1 MKVKVH
7 KTVSTVFTLPKP
19 TFFFTCN
26 QSIFTAIDF
35 SIVCKNET
43 ESKMKALYLITY
55 ILILSSIVINAQN
68 KVHIAYI
75 EGEIDLGLA
84 PYISRVISDAE
95 KDNAE
100 AIIFK
105 INTFGGRVD
114 AATQIKDAIIGTD
127 LLTIAFINNRAIS
140 AGALIALSCKKIIMV
155 PGSSIGAATVVNET
169 GEKVG
174 EKYQSYMR
182 SEMRSTAEKNGRR
195 VDIAEGMVDE
205 RIIVEGIDDS
215 TTLITLTSEE
225 ALKYGIAD
233 TLLNNVDEVYAY
245 FNLGNAE
252 KIYQK
257 SNWAEDVVRFLNNP
271 IVSSILIMIGF
282 FGLIAEIKSPGWGL
296 PGTASIIALALF
308 FGSSYILQLASVI
321 EILMFVVGLGLL
333 LLEIFVIPGFGV
345 AGISGIILILAS
357 IFLSLV
363 GADPFLDMNAVSIA
377 IIQLTVAL
385 LAALIF
391 IFILVRYLPQSD
403 LFKKFILSEE
413 EKAIEGY
420 TSRTNFSELLGVEGI
435 ALTTLRPAG
444 TAEFNGKRID
454 VVTDSE
460 YIEHGKPIIVTAV
473 EGMRVVVREKKS

>member
-1 MKVKVH
+1 MKR
-7 KTVSTVFTLPKP
+7 
-19 TFFFTCN
+19 
-26 QSIFTAIDF
+26 I
-35 SIVCKNET
+35 SIV
-43 ESKMKALYLITY
+43 S
-55 ILILSSIVINAQN
+55 ILILLFVINLNAQK

-75 EGEIDLGLA
+75 EGDIDLGLA
-84 PYISRVISDAE
+84 PYISRVVSDAE
-95 KDNAE
+95 KDNAD

-140 AGALIALSCKKIIMV
+140 AGALIALSCKKIVMV

-182 SEMRSTAEKNGRR
+182 SEMRSTAERNGRR

-205 RIIVEGIDDS
+205 RVVVEGIDDS
-215 TTLITLTSEE
+215 TTLITLTSTE

-233 TLLNNVDEVYAY
+233 TMLSNLDEVYAY

-257 SNWAEDVVRFLNNP
+257 SNWAEDVVRFLNNG
-271 IVSSILIMIGF
+271 IISSILIMVGI
-282 FGLIAEIKSPGWGL
+282 FGLMAEIKSPGWGL
-296 PGTASIIALALF
+296 PGTAAIVALALF
-308 FGSSYILQLASVI
+308 FGSSYILQLASII

-333 LLEIFVIPGFGV
+333 LVEIFVIPGFGI
-345 AGISGIILILAS
+345 AGISGIILIIAS
-357 IFLSLV
+357 IFLSML
-363 GADPFLDMNAVSIA
+363 GADPFLDFNAVSMA
-377 IIQLTVAL
+377 IIRLTVGF
-385 LAALIF
+385 LAALIL
-391 IFILVRYLPQSD
+391 IFLVARFLPKSNI
-403 LFKKFILSEE
+403 FKKFVLSEE
-413 EKAIEGY
+413 EKATEGY
-420 TSRTNFSELLGVEGI
+420 TSRTNLSELLGAEGV
-435 ALTTLRPAG
+435 AVTTLRPAG
-444 TAEFNGKRID
+444 TAEINGKRVD

-473 EGMRVVVREKKS
+473 EGMRVVVREKK

>member
-1 MKVKVH
+1 MKKIQLIILFLI
-7 KTVSTVFTLPKP
+7 S
-19 TFFFTCN
+19 
-26 QSIFTAIDF
+26 SAI
-35 SIVCKNET
+35 
-43 ESKMKALYLITY
+43 
-55 ILILSSIVINAQN
+55 ILNAQK
-68 KVHIAYI
+68 KVYIAYI
-75 EGEIDLGLA
+75 DGEIDLGLA
-84 PYISRVISDAE
+84 PYISRVVSDAE

-105 INTFGGRVD
+105 INTFGGRLD

-155 PGSSIGAATVVNET
+155 PGSSIGAATVVNES
-169 GEKVG
+169 GEKVS

-195 VDIAEGMVDE
+195 ADIAEGMVDE

-233 TLLNNVDEVYAY
+233 TLLKNFDELYAY
-245 FNLGNAE
+245 FKFGNSE
-252 KIYQK
+252 KVLQK

-296 PGTASIIALALF
+296 PGTAAIIALALF

-333 LLEIFVIPGFGV
+333 LLEIFVIPGFGIT
-345 AGISGIILILAS
+345 GIGGIALILAS

-363 GADPFLDMNAVSIA
+363 GADPFMDMHAVSIA
-377 IIQLTVAL
+377 IIQLSMSL
-385 LAALIF
+385 LVSIILIF
-391 IFILVRYLPQSD
+391 VLVRFLPKSN

-413 EKAIEGY
+413 EKATEGY
-420 TSRTNFSELLGVEGI
+420 TSRTNFSDLLGAEGI
-435 ALTTLRPAG
+435 AVTTLRPAG
-444 TAEFNGKRID
+444 TAEINGKRVD

-460 YIEHGKPIIVTAV
+460 YIEHGKPIVVTAV
-473 EGMRVVVREKKS
+473 EGMRVVVREKK